1 MTDVRSILI
10 KVRVKSI
17 NMHNLSGLRGTP
29 FLVGP
34 DLLAA
39 CPSSWCW
46 FLSSA
51 TGGPHCRGG
60 RLMDCHSRARTA
72 RTSACP
78 PAPWVQARASRA
90 DVHHPL
96 SDFLEHW
103 YTVRLLVMMNNSQ
116 LEEVMEVILQWS
128 SGHSVVGCSSACL
141 GLGLKTG
148 LVHYY
153 ISGLRIMFN
162 TIHWE
167 NFWRMRSWFELLL
180 HFR

>member
-1 MTDVRSILI
+1 
-10 KVRVKSI
+10 
-17 NMHNLSGLRGTP
+17 MHSLSGLRGTP

-34 DLLAA
+34 NLLAA
-39 CPSSWCW
+39 CPSGRCW
-46 FLSSA
+46 SLSTA
-51 TGGPHCRGG
+51 TGGHHCRGG
-60 RLMDCHSRARTA
+60 RLMVCQSRTRTA

-78 PAPWVQARASRA
+78 PAPWVQASVSRA
-90 DVHHPL
+90 DVLHPL
-96 SDFLEHW
+96 TDFLEHG
-103 YTVRLLVMMNNSQ
+103 YTVRLLVMKNKSQ
-116 LEEVMEVILQWS
+116 LKEVMEVILQWS

-162 TIHWE
+162 AIHWE